1 MEARHA
7 WEKIY
12 QRDGRVFNEPFPRF
26 EDLVVTLI
34 QHGCKRILD
43 LGCGNGRHVL
53 ALARR
58 GFEVVGQ
65 DAALTGLKLAQA
77 WLSDERVAGTLVM
90 GDMMI
95 PLPFQSGSF
104 DALIATQVIHHAYLE
119 DIRRTISEV
128 HRILKRCGIAFITV
142 PAKPDPDEAYQ
153 EIAPSTLSPLTGSE
167 AGVPHL
173 YFTLEAFRTEFGRFE
188 VLELSIRG
196 DHVVIALTAQKL

>member
-1 MEARHA
+1 M
-7 WEKIY
+7 
-12 QRDGRVFNEPFPRF
+12 
-26 EDLVVTLI
+26 
-34 QHGCKRILD
+34 
-43 LGCGNGRHVL
+43 L

-77 WLSDERVAGTLVM
+77 WLSDEKVVGKLVL

-95 PLPFQSGSF
+95 PLPFQRGSF

-128 HRILKRCGIAFITV
+128 HRILKHGGIAFITV
-142 PAKPDPDEAYQ
+142 PAIPDPDEAYQ

-167 AGVPHL
+167 AGVPHH
-173 YFTLEAFRTEFGRFE
+173 YFTLEEFRTEFGCFE
-188 VLELSIRG
+188 ILELSIRG